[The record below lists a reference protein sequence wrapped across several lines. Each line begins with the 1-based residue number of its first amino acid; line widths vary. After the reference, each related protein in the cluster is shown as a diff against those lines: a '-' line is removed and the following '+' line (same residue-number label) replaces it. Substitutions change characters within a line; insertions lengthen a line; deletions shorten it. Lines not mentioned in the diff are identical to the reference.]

1 MSEERT
7 VPPVD
12 QDDEDEREEA
22 GREIIPVEDQ
32 LPSHLHIFTVDQPLF
47 FPGMSIP
54 IHARDGERQTV
65 LQQAIAANR
74 KYFGFLARI
83 DLQEAPLA
91 ENHHRV
97 GVVARIV
104 RSGRTPDG
112 VIRAFVMVEKRFEV
126 VEWQRTAAPL
136 VARVSYPDETHGD
149 AMRTKALFE
158 RTRHALMEYIKLI
171 PGYPAELNLPMLGIR
186 EGARLA
192 DFVAANI
199 NLKTEERQ
207 RLLET
212 FDVTERLEQALIH
225 LMGELEIRKLGQHIQ
240 QQIQENLEKRQKEFY
255 LREQMKAI
263 RKELGEEKDEK
274 SMAEEK
280 YAAKIEAARMPPEA
294 EERAKKELQRLS
306 QLSPESAEFN
316 VIRTFLDVMLDLP
329 WSVRTEDRV
338 DIRRVKKVL
347 DEDHFGLERVKER
360 IVEYLA
366 VRQLKGDGVS
376 RGPIL
381 CLNGPP
387 GVGKTSLAK
396 SVGRALDKKLY
407 RFSLGGMRDEAEIKG
422 HRRTYI
428 GAMPGKILQGMTR
441 AGTKNPVFVLDE
453 IDKLGKDWRGDPS
466 SAMLEVLDPEQ
477 NSAFLDHYL
486 DVPYDL
492 SEVFFI
498 CTSNVKENIPD
509 ALRDR
514 MEIIDIP
521 GYVDEEKA
529 HIAERHLLPKQI
541 ADNGLLPGDLTLD
554 RAAIL
559 EIVHDYTAEAGV
571 RNLERQMARLCRKVA
586 ALKAGGRTGTVAIRR
601 HSLAKYL
608 GPKRFKDDLNK
619 RVERPGMALGLA
631 WTPFGGDVL
640 LIESQRM
647 PGNGQINL
655 TGQLGNVMTESARLS
670 LSYLKANAQ
679 KLSLPQPDLRE
690 TDLHVHFPAGAI
702 PKDGPSAGIT
712 ITTALASLFSGRKV
726 KPGLAMTGEITLT
739 GRVLPVGGIREKVLG
754 AYRHGI
760 HELIIPKANLQDLE
774 EVPANVRKKMTFHG
788 VETFEEVAV
797 LALPPDPQL

>member
-1 MSEERT
+1 MSNERI
-7 VPPVD
+7 VPPVGE
-12 QDDEDEREEA
+12 EDEEEHK
-22 GREIIPVEDQ
+22 GRELTAFED
-32 LPSHLHIFTVDQPLF
+32 PFPNHLHIYSVDQAIF
-47 FPGMSIP
+47 FPGMSLP
-54 IHARDGERQTV
+54 IQARDGERQTV
-65 LQQAIAANR
+65 LQQAISTNR

-83 DLQEAPLA
+83 EPEEEALA
-91 ENHHRV
+91 ENHFRV

-112 VIRAFVMVEKRFEV
+112 VLRAFVLVDKRFEV
-126 VEWQRTAAPL
+126 ADWQRTNAPL
-136 VARVSYPDETHGD
+136 VARVTYPDETYGD
-149 AMRTKALFE
+149 AVRTKALFE

-171 PGYPAELNLPMLGIR
+171 PGYPAELNLPMLGIQ

-192 DFVAANI
+192 DFVGANL
-199 NLKTEERQ
+199 NLKPSERQ
-207 RLLET
+207 RLLEMH
-212 FDVTERLEQALIH
+212 DVTERLEQALVH
-225 LMGELEIRKLGQHIQ
+225 LMGELEIRRLGQHIQ

-255 LREQMKAI
+255 LREQLKAI
-263 RKELGEEKDEK
+263 RKELGEEKDERT
-274 SMAEEK
+274 MAEEK
-280 YAAKIEAARMPPEA
+280 YAAKLEACALPPEA
-294 EERAKKELQRLS
+294 EEKARRELQRLG
-306 QLSPESAEFN
+306 QLSPESAEYN
-316 VIRTFLDVMLDLP
+316 VIRTYLDVMFELP
-329 WSVRTEDRV
+329 WSVRTEDMV
-338 DIRRVKKVL
+338 DVRKVKKTL
-347 DEDHFGLERVKER
+347 DEDHYGLEGVKER
-360 IVEYLA
+360 IIEYLA

-396 SVGRALDKKLY
+396 SVARALDKKLY

-477 NSAFLDHYL
+477 NGAFGDHYL
-486 DVPYDL
+486 DVPFDL

-514 MEIIDIP
+514 MEVIDIP

-529 HIAERHLLPKQI
+529 HIAERHLIPKQI
-541 ADNGLLPGDLTLD
+541 LDNGLLEGDLRVD
-554 RAAIL
+554 RAALMGI
-559 EIVHDYTAEAGV
+559 IHDYTAEAGV
-571 RNLERQMARLCRKVA
+571 RNLERQVAKLCRKVA
-586 ALKAGGRTGTVAIRR
+586 ALKAGGRTGTVSIRR
-601 HSLAKYL
+601 HNLARYL
-608 GPKRFKDDLNK
+608 GPERFKEDLNK
-619 RVERPGMALGLA
+619 RLERPGMALGLA

-647 PGNGQINL
+647 PGSGQMAL
-655 TGQLGNVMTESARLS
+655 TGQLGAVMTESARIS
-670 LSYLKANAQ
+670 LSYLKASAS
-679 KLSLPQPDLRE
+679 KLSLTQPDMKNC
-690 TDLHVHFPAGAI
+690 DLHVHFPAGAI

-712 ITTALASLFSGRKV
+712 ITTALASLFSERKV

-754 AYRHGI
+754 AYRYGI
-760 HELIIPKANLQDLE
+760 HEIILPKANIQDLD
-774 EVPANVRKKMTFHG
+774 EVPANVRKRMTFHG
-788 VETFEEVAV
+788 VESFDEVV
-797 LALPPDPQL
+797 RLALPAEP